1 MLKLTPYT
9 GLSDSLRVDELLEVG
24 ALRLEVLW
32 RMRRTCKCRNKNRP
46 RHAVRAGDA
55 AEEKW
60 TAGSWFH
67 ERLWSEPG
75 SWDTGGMYTVKIY
88 ARVRRVVL
96 VEGKSER
103 VVAQEFGIALETV
116 YKLQHFRRRR
126 RKRFWKDTCAPLLIS
141 GECSGRF
148 STTTR
153 SWRWPRFWGRRAEED
168 AGCELQS
175 HCLFKEKFGRPG
187 KGNYK
192 GKVEGLVGYARRNS
206 LVPIPR
212 VASREELNTHLR
224 GQCGEQR

>member
-1 MLKLTPYT
+1 
-9 GLSDSLRVDELLEVG
+9 
-24 ALRLEVLW
+24 
-32 RMRRTCKCRNKNRP
+32 MRRACKRRNKNRP

-75 SWDTGGMYTVKIY
+75 SWDTGGMYIVKIY

-126 RKRFWKDTCAPLLIS
+126 RKRFWKDTRAVNCRATAYLRRS
-141 GECSGRF
+141 SDVRARA
-148 STTTR
+148 TTR
-153 SWRWPRFWGRRAEED
+153 GRWKGWWAMRGGTFWCRFHGWAVGR
-168 AGCELQS
+168 S
-175 HCLFKEKFGRPG
+175 
-187 KGNYK
+187 
-192 GKVEGLVGYARRNS
+192 
-206 LVPIPR
+206 
-212 VASREELNTHLR
+212 
-224 GQCGEQR
+224 